1 MADGADGTADGAG
14 MAEAGA
20 QTDAHPPGRRRFRHH
35 RRALVGTGVSLLVIG
50 SALAAG
56 WLAPRDPIAQEVVAR
71 LQEPGWSDGEGWI
84 AWLGTDHLGR
94 DILSRLVY
102 GGRVSLLVS
111 LTSVAGSLALGLV
124 LGLAAGF
131 YGGPAETVI
140 MRLTDLQLAFPF
152 ILLALAIIA
161 LLGPSLPNIIIV
173 FTVTSWPIYTRVI
186 RGSVLSL
193 KEIDF
198 VTAARALGRPE
209 LGILLRH
216 VTPNVVAPLTV
227 IAFFEV
233 ARMIITE
240 AALGFLGL
248 GVQPPTPTWG
258 NMLADGRDYIRDAW
272 WLSAFPGLAIML
284 TAAGVNLLGDGL
296 RDLLDPRYQAQ

>member
-1 MADGADGTADGAG
+1 MDEDRPRPGGGGRVGWRRRLLRHREAL
-14 MAEAGA
+14 AGA
-20 QTDAHPPGRRRFRHH
+20 
-35 RRALVGTGVSLLVIG
+35 LLSLLVVA

-56 WLAPRDPIAQEVVAR
+56 ALAPRDPLAQEVVAR
-71 LQEPGWSDGEGWI
+71 LQAPGWSDGEGWT
-84 AWLGTDHLGR
+84 AWLGTDQLGR

-111 LTSVAGSLALGLV
+111 VTSVAGSLGLGLV
-124 LGLAAGF
+124 LGLVAGF
-131 YGGPAETVI
+131 YSGPVEALI

-152 ILLALAIIA
+152 ILLALAIVA
-161 LLGPSLPNIIIV
+161 LLGPSLPNIIVV
-173 FTVTSWPIYTRVI
+173 FTVTSWPIYARVV
-186 RGSVLSL
+186 RGSVLGL
-193 KEIDF
+193 KPLDF
-198 VTAARALGRPE
+198 VTAARALGRREP
-209 LGILLRH
+209 GILLRH
-216 VTPNVVAPLTV
+216 IAPNTLAPLTV
-227 IAFFEV
+227 IAFFEM

-248 GVQPPTPTWG
+248 GVQPPTATWG

-296 RDLLDPRYQAQ
+296 RDLLDPRQRAG